1 MPDLLDLETYNY
13 QLPQELIAQYP
24 LPDRGSSRLLHLD
37 RETGDVS
44 HLSFRDI
51 VSHLNP
57 GEVLILNSSRVIPAR
72 LFGRKDNGTQV
83 EVLLVNKLSD
93 STWRCMVH
101 PGRRLKKEQWI
112 EFSPTLKG
120 FVSLPDEDG
129 LREIEFS
136 PAQDYWQIIEEIGHM
151 PLPPY
156 IRRTDE
162 ASDRNRYQTVYATEP
177 GSVAAPTAGLH
188 FDSDLLDE
196 LKQKGVQIRYV
207 VLHVGLGTFLPVK
220 SERIDQH
227 KMHSE
232 YCTVPPETAEAVNS
246 AIAGGR
252 RVIAVGST
260 SMRTLESFTR
270 EGRLE
275 SGSRWTDI
283 FIYPGYRFQIA
294 SALITN
300 FHLPKSSLLMMISA
314 FAGLEN
320 VMKAYQMAVRERYRF
335 FSYGDAMYIS

>member
-162 ASDRNRYQTVYATEP
+162 ASDRNRYQMVYATEP

>member
-120 FVSLPDEDG
+120 FVSLPDGDG

-136 PAQDYWQIIEEIGHM
+136 PAQGYWHVIEEIGHM

-188 FDSDLLDE
+188 FDSGLLDE

>member
-1 MPDLLDLETYNY
+1 
-13 QLPQELIAQYP
+13 
-24 LPDRGSSRLLHLD
+24 
-37 RETGDVS
+37 
-44 HLSFRDI
+44 
-51 VSHLNP
+51 
-57 GEVLILNSSRVIPAR
+57 VIPAR

-120 FVSLPDEDG
+120 FVSLPDGDG

-136 PAQDYWQIIEEIGHM
+136 PAQGYWHVIEEIGHM

-188 FDSDLLDE
+188 FDSGLLDE

>member
-37 RETGDVS
+37 RETGDVA

-51 VSHLNP
+51 VSHINP

-72 LFGRKDNGTQV
+72 LFGHKDNGTQV
-83 EVLLVNKLSD
+83 EVLLLNKLSD
-93 STWRCMVH
+93 ATWRCMVH
-101 PGRRLKKEQWI
+101 PGKRLKKEQWI
-112 EFSPTLKG
+112 EFSPSLKG
-120 FVSLPDEDG
+120 FISLPDEDG
-129 LREIEFS
+129 LRKIEFS
-136 PAQDYWQIIEEIGHM
+136 PAQGYWQIIEEIGHM

-196 LKQKGVQIRYV
+196 LKQKGVQIHNV
-207 VLHVGLGTFLPVK
+207 ILHVGLGTFLPVK

-232 YCTVPPETAEAVNS
+232 YCTVPRETAEAVNS
-246 AIAGGR
+246 AIDDKR

-260 SMRTLESFTR
+260 SMRTLESFAH

-320 VMKAYQMAVRERYRF
+320 VMKAYQKAVRERYRF

>member
-37 RETGDVS
+37 RQTGDVS
-44 HLSFRDI
+44 HLTFRDI
-51 VSHLNP
+51 VSHINP

-83 EVLLVNKLSD
+83 EVLLLNKLSD
-93 STWRCMVH
+93 ATWRCMVH
-101 PGRRLKKEQWI
+101 PGKRLKKEQWI
-112 EFSPTLKG
+112 EFSPSLKG
-120 FVSLPDEDG
+120 FISLPDEDG
-129 LREIEFS
+129 LRKIEFS
-136 PAQDYWQIIEEIGHM
+136 PAQGYWQIIEEIGHM

>member
-37 RETGDVS
+37 RETGDIS

-51 VSHLNP
+51 VSHINP

-93 STWRCMVH
+93 ATWRCMVH

-112 EFSPTLKG
+112 EFSPSLKG
-120 FVSLPDEDG
+120 FVSLPDGDG

-232 YCTVPPETAEAVNS
+232 YCTVPRETAEAVNS

-260 SMRTLESFTR
+260 SMRTLESFAR

-275 SGSRWTDI
+275 SGSSWTDI

>member
-112 EFSPTLKG
+112 EFSPSLKG
-120 FVSLPDEDG
+120 FISLPDEDG